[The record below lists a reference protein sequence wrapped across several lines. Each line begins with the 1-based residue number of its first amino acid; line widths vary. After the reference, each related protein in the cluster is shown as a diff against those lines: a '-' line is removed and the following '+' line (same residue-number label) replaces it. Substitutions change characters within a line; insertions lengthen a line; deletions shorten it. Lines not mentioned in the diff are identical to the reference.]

1 MSRVSEERIC
11 EIFLKLMEPEDA
23 ASFMLQEG
31 SVRFLVTE
39 EVNQEDLAALKTSLE
54 DIKGVVATLAPLG
67 SKVPSLK
74 GFLDAANGAVE
85 KGYSFASA
93 LNLQDADGVM
103 DTVKQYFGGK
113 VDLSA
118 ALKAVAKVYSQA
130 STAATTV
137 TAAAELIGG
146 ELADKIDDASKD
158 KPLKDA
164 AADAGLEPDLMKQAF
179 SKAFKASRP
188 GMLARM
194 TDFFK
199 NAGAELKGAEIPEFD
214 ASTFAEEAAAS
225 LSLNDIVNLGAV
237 SEEIDDAPKGPLE
250 AIGGAEDAGDIEGPD
265 AEVEGE
271 DGEDGDAD
279 KAEKRPDFDL
289 LAFVK
294 EKYPDLFAALQSAG
308 GEDKAEDKEAA
319 DQLDAAVESGETSP
333 EDAVEAL
340 EDEAADNEEE
350 GEEGEEGELPP
361 EEELSDEENAEAEEM
376 ADGAGLGSLPFGKM
390 ELTSLLKSFPDIT
403 GKGNKATKSR
413 RAFRIAM
420 NKAAGSPIFE
430 ESFDRSPKQA
440 EVLVEHLFQKEED
453 PVVSRWMRLAGL

>member
-1 MSRVSEERIC
+1 
-11 EIFLKLMEPEDA
+11 MEPEDA

-67 SKVPSLK
+67 AKVPSLK

-85 KGYSFASA
+85 KGSSFASA

-103 DTVKQYFGGK
+103 GTIKQYFGGK
-113 VDLSA
+113 VDLSS
-118 ALKAVAKVYSQA
+118 ALKAVAKIYSQA

-214 ASTFAEEAAAS
+214 ASTFADEAAAS
-225 LSLNDIVNLGAV
+225 LSLNDIVNLGTV
-237 SEEIDDAPKGPLE
+237 GEEIDDAPKDALE
-250 AIGGAEDAGDIEGPD
+250 DIGGAEDAGDIEGPD
-265 AEVEGE
+265 APIEGE
-271 DGEDGDAD
+271 EEGGEDE
-279 KAEKRPDFDL
+279 KAQKRPDFDL
-289 LAFVK
+289 IAFVK

-308 GEDKAEDKEAA
+308 DEDKAEDKEVA
-319 DQLDAAVESGETSP
+319 DKLDAAVEGGETSP

-340 EDEAADNEEE
+340 EDEAADNEEQ
-350 GEEGEEGELPP
+350 GEEEPGEEGELPP

-420 NKAAGSPIFE
+420 NKAAGSKIFE

-440 EVLVEHLFQKEED
+440 EVLVEHLFQTEED

>member
-85 KGYSFASA
+85 KGSSFASA
-93 LNLQDADGVM
+93 LNLQDADGAM

-113 VDLSA
+113 VDLSQ
-118 ALKAVAKVYSQA
+118 ALKAVAKIYSQA

-179 SKAFKASRP
+179 SKAFKSARP
-188 GMLARM
+188 GMLSRM

-199 NAGAELKGAEIPEFD
+199 NAGAKLKGAEIPEFD

-225 LSLNDIVNLGAV
+225 LSLNDIVNLGKV
-237 SEEIDDAPKGPLE
+237 SDEIDEPPKEDLE
-250 AIGGAEDAGDIEGPD
+250 DIAEAEPG
-265 AEVEGE
+265 EVETGDE
-271 DGEDGDAD
+271 AGGGGEDGDPN
-279 KAEKRPDFDL
+279 KAEKRPEFDL
-289 LAFVK
+289 LAFIK
-294 EKYPDLFAALQSAG
+294 EKYPELYTALGAAGEEGESA
-308 GEDKAEDKEAA
+308 AEKL
-319 DQLDAAVESGETSP
+319 DQAVEDGQQSP
-333 EDAVEAL
+333 EDAVAAL
-340 EDEAADNEEE
+340 EDEVE
-350 GEEGEEGELPP
+350 GEEGDEGDAELPP
-361 EEELSDEENAEAEEM
+361 EEELSKEENAEAEEM
-376 ADGAGLGSLPFGKM
+376 ADEAGLGSLPFGKM